1 MAVYN
6 TNGFTLSVGG
16 TAVAGIID
24 ATVTLTLET
33 IEVTEVGAV
42 DRKHVGG
49 IRSASASGNIFY
61 DQGNAQILA
70 LEAAVISGA
79 TVAVVFTLH
88 SGATYTGT
96 AYVTFVAL
104 DPVTRR
110 PTPVPPLVL
119 ETDEDRAEH
128 ARALARR
135 QDRLD
140 RRKQRQ
146 DS

>member
-96 AYVTFVAL
+96 AYVTSFNPTIAVNDVVKASFNL
-104 DPVTRR
+104 QFTGAVT
-110 PTPVPPLVL
+110 VG
-119 ETDEDRAEH
+119 
-128 ARALARR
+128 
-135 QDRLD
+135 
-140 RRKQRQ
+140 
-146 DS
+146 

>member
-16 TAVAGIID
+16 TAIAGIID

-33 IEVTEVGAV
+33 IEVTEVGAT

-61 DQGNAQILA
+61 DQGNAQIA
-70 LEAAVISGA
+70 AVEAAVISGA

-88 SGATYTGT
+88 SGATYSGN
-96 AYVTFVAL
+96 AYVTSFNPTVAVNDVVKASFNL
-104 DPVTRR
+104 QFTGGVT
-110 PTPVPPLVL
+110 VG
-119 ETDEDRAEH
+119 
-128 ARALARR
+128 
-135 QDRLD
+135 
-140 RRKQRQ
+140 
-146 DS
+146 